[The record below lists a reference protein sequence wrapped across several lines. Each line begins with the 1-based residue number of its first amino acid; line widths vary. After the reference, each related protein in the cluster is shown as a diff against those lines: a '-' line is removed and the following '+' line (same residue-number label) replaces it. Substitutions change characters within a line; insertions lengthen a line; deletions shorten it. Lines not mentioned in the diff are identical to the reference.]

1 MRTLKTTLI
10 IVLALLAV
18 PCISQE
24 DSKSQAFWVHEDVV
38 KPSMISEYET
48 VCKELT
54 DAMKTHN
61 IQEMNSIVANLSD
74 NRYLWVG
81 PIENMA
87 QLDKP
92 LFATLAEKMGA
103 DKMGGLF
110 DRMDKCYDIEQNY
123 IIHLDKELSYMPGG
137 ITQTPEG
144 QDYRKF
150 HYFHY
155 TPGNRAIVKKKVED
169 IKNLFTNKGSKLDY
183 RVYRSGFGTR
193 GEFYMVAIAA
203 KDAADYANKI
213 SANNELM
220 GEEWLKT
227 YTDFTST
234 LEKYEAFEGNMRPDM
249 AYAPGE

>member
-1 MRTLKTTLI
+1 MRTLKTTTI
-10 IVLALLAV
+10 IAFALLV
-18 PCISQE
+18 MPCMSQ
-24 DSKSQAFWVHEDVV
+24 DKSKSQAFWVHEDVV
-38 KPSMISEYET
+38 KPSMVSEYET

-54 DAMKTHN
+54 DNMKKHS
-61 IQEMNSIVANLSD
+61 IQEMNSIVANTTD

-103 DKMGGLF
+103 DKMGALF

-123 IIHLDKELSYMPGG
+123 IIHLDEELSYMPGG

-144 QDYRKF
+144 EDYRKF

-155 TPGNRAIVKKKVED
+155 TPGNRAIVKKKVQA
-169 IKNLFTNKGSKLDY
+169 IKDLFQSKGSQLEY

-203 KDAADYANKI
+203 KDAADYSNKI
-213 SANNELM
+213 AQNNEML
-220 GEEWLKT
+220 GEVWLKT
-227 YTDFTST
+227 YTDFMSS
-234 LEKYEAFEGNMRPDM
+234 LEKYEAFEGRMRPDM
-249 AYAPGE
+249 AYAPAN

>member
-10 IVLALLAV
+10 IVLALVAA
-18 PCISQE
+18 PCTSQE
-24 DSKSQAFWVHEDVV
+24 NDKSQAFWVHEDVV
-38 KPSMISEYET
+38 KPSMVSEYET

-54 DAMKTHN
+54 DNMKKHN
-61 IQEMNSIVANLSD
+61 IQEMNSIVANLAD

-103 DKMGGLF
+103 EKMGALF

-123 IIHLDKELSYMPGG
+123 IIHLDKDLSYMPGG

-155 TPGNRAIVKKKVED
+155 APGNRAIVKKKVEA
-169 IKNLFTNKGSKLDY
+169 IKNLFTSKGSKLDY

-249 AYAPGE
+249 AYTPGE

>member
-1 MRTLKTTLI
+1 MRTLRTTLI
-10 IVLALLAV
+10 MAFALVSL
-18 PCISQE
+18 PIIGQE
-24 DSKSQAFWVHEDVV
+24 EKTTQAFWVHEDVV
-38 KPSMISEYET
+38 KPAMVSEYET
-48 VCKELT
+48 VCKALT
-54 DAMKTHN
+54 SEMKKHN
-61 IQEMNSIVANLSD
+61 IQEINSLVANTAD

-103 DKMGGLF
+103 DKMDELF

-155 TPGNRAIVKKKVED
+155 TPGNRAVVKEKVQAIRD
-169 IKNLFTNKGSKLDY
+169 LFESKGSKLNY

-203 KDAADYANKI
+203 KDAADYSAKI
-213 SANNELM
+213 AANNEHL
-220 GEEWLKT
+220 GQEWLDT
-227 YTDFTST
+227 YTGFMAT
-234 LEKYEAFEGNMRPDM
+234 LEKYEAFEGRMRPDM
-249 AYAPGE
+249 AYSPAQ

>member
-18 PCISQE
+18 PCISQD
-24 DSKSQAFWVHEDVV
+24 DSKSQAFWIHEDVV
-38 KPSMISEYET
+38 KPSMVSEYEA

-54 DAMKTHN
+54 DNMKKHN
-61 IQEMNSIVANLSD
+61 IQEMNSIVTNITD

-103 DKMGGLF
+103 DKMGALF
-110 DRMDKCYDIEQNY
+110 NRMDKCYDIEQNY
-123 IIHLDKELSYMPGG
+123 VLHLDNELSYMPGG

-150 HYFHY
+150 HYYHY
-155 TPGNRAIVKKKVED
+155 TPGNRATVKEKVEA
-169 IKNLFTNKGSKLDY
+169 IKDLFESKGSKLNY

-203 KDAADYANKI
+203 KDASDYANKI
-213 SANNELM
+213 AANNELM
-220 GEEWLKT
+220 GEEWLNT
-227 YTDFTST
+227 YTDFTSS
-234 LEKYEAFEGNMRPDM
+234 LEKYEAFEGRMRPDM
-249 AYAPGE
+249 AYSPTK